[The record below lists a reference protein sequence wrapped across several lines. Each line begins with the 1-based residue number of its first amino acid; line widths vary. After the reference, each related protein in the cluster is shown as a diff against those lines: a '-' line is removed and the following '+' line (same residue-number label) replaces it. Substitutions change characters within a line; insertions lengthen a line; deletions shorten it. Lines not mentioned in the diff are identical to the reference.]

1 MGPAVMPTLPSSA
14 QAAFSAA
21 FSSAAPARVLLVED
35 DADLRE
41 ALTENLRLN
50 GISVLDVETGAAFR
64 EAVRVSQ
71 VDAAIIDVNLPD
83 ASGFDLAKELYGR
96 EDRPGIVILTA
107 RNGRQDRLLGYAGG
121 ADLYMTK
128 PVDNEE
134 LVLAVRNLAQR
145 VAGARRERDDG
156 AQPAAAW
163 QLDLARK
170 LLVAPDGTILV
181 LSGREA
187 MLLELLEK
195 AKGNPLSRSY
205 LGSVMG
211 YGAPGPEHRGLD
223 AAVRRLRRKAAL
235 RQIDLPLLVV
245 QSLGLRFVAPLK
257 ITERTTG
264 RG

>member
-1 MGPAVMPTLPSSA
+1 MPMPPSLA
-14 QAAFSAA
+14 QAAFS
-21 FSSAAPARVLLVED
+21 SGPARVVLVED

-83 ASGFDLAKELYGR
+83 ASGFDLARELHGR
-96 EDRPGIVILTA
+96 VDRPGIVILTA
-107 RNGRQDRLLGYAGG
+107 RDGRDDRLLGYAGG

-134 LVLAVRNLAQR
+134 LVLAVRNLTRR
-145 VAGARRERDDG
+145 VAGARRERQDG
-156 AQPAAAW
+156 PEPAW
-163 QLDLARK
+163 QLDRARK
-170 LLVAPDGTILV
+170 LLVAPDGTIVV
-181 LSGREA
+181 LSGREV

-195 AKGNPLSRSY
+195 ARGSPLSRGF

-211 YGAPGPEHRGLD
+211 YGMPGPEHRGLD
-223 AAVRRLRRKAAL
+223 AAIRRLRRKAAL
-235 RQIDLPLLVV
+235 RQVELPLLVV
-245 QSLGLRFVAPLK
+245 QSLGIRFVAPLR
-257 ITERTTG
+257 IADGPAATG
-264 RG
+264 RV